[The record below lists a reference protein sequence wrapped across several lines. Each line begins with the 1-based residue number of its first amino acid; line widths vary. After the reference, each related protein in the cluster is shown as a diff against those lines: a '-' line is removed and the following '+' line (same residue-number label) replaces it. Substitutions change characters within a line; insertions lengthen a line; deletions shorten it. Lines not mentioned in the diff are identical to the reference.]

1 MTDTTARIPTDA
13 GILSLAYDCS
23 ALPETCTDA
32 TLLVFA
38 HAVLAKWGAR
48 PVAAPAGMEPVA
60 RIRYERNTP
69 GRENE
74 MPRVVSCNRMADGIY
89 EVFTE
94 SQVQAMLTAAPIKTL
109 EEAIAHAE
117 DKAKGNST
125 CAMEHAKLAAWLT
138 ELQLLR
144 AARTAQRD
152 VAIGMLA
159 DWVNAVNTNGTG
171 WDDWDEHF
179 KDAAFRPGP
188 LRELLDE
195 AIAARA
201 AQRDVV

>member
-1 MTDTTARIPTDA
+1 MTDAKAKTPTDA
-13 GILSLAYDCS
+13 EIVALAYDCS

-38 HAVLAKWGAR
+38 RAVLAKWGGSEA
-48 PVAAPAGMEPVA
+48 
-60 RIRYERNTP
+60 
-69 GRENE
+69 
-74 MPRVVSCNRMADGIY
+74 
-89 EVFTE
+89 
-94 SQVQAMLTAAPIKTL
+94 QAAAPIKTL

-117 DKAKGNST
+117 DKAKGNSA

-195 AIAARA
+195 AIAAK
-201 AQRDVV
+201 QGGQ